1 MHAGTVV
8 KVGWKR
14 DLTADEAI
22 ELACRSLW
30 EAAEADSATGGPDVL
45 RVVYPI
51 MATITSD
58 GWVKSNDDALG
69 DIFARIAQEVRAR

>member
-1 MHAGTVV
+1 MSAN
-8 KVGWKR
+8 
-14 DLTADEAI
+14 DAI

-45 RVVYPI
+45 RGVYPI

-58 GWVKSNDDALG
+58 GWVKTSDDSLG
-69 DIFARIAQEVRAR
+69 EIFERIAQEVRAR